1 MPKKLALHLVA
12 LLLLFI
18 LLNATVKWVLIP
30 ELTASQTEKQ
40 KKYQE
45 DFGTVLLDMPLLGD
59 YIDGLQKV
67 INSNTKTKLDSKSQ
81 AYAIEQQFKDQ
92 FQYFLQ
98 KQILSNS
105 ALLVKKDLEPLDKKT
120 TDKASFVSPQ
130 NKIPEFPNLETDK
143 SKLQK
148 KDPAPAYFKELSEQL
163 NATQIENI
171 LVAFQDHLKKLKPIF
186 SRMEIEI
193 LQYEKI
199 IPQTI
204 MESENFVTDFHYQLN
219 VTNEIHLAFMNVDSS
234 TSTNMPNLGSI
245 RGIKSFYRADTTL
258 QKANSLLSQVN
269 APVLDWKTLKTQFP
283 DEKGQR
289 KISSTESTD
298 VLQMWRWQQPG
309 TLTTLELYWP
319 TSKNSF
325 SGGVLYDFVL
335 LFFLLLMGVWFYF
348 YHDSH
353 SKEKD
358 DLQLPNE
365 IIKLKKEK
373 KELETLLIDM
383 METKHK
389 KTLPVNQPNEKIEK
403 KSPEKVFEND
413 SKKSYLIPKEQT
425 YLDSKIDFKKESR
438 DILMEES
445 QTTLLKTLVKQIRE
459 EK

>member
-67 INSNTKTKLDSKSQ
+67 INLNTKTKLDSKSQ

-92 FQYFLQ
+92 FQYYLQ

-171 LVAFQDHLKKLKPIF
+171 LTAFQDHLKKLKPIF

-193 LQYEKI
+193 LQYEKV
-199 IPQTI
+199 IPETI

-219 VTNEIHLAFMNVDSS
+219 AKNEIHLAFMNIDSS
-234 TSTNMPNLGSI
+234 TSTNMPNLGAI

-298 VLQMWRWQQPG
+298 ILQMWRWQQPG

-358 DLQLPNE
+358 DLQFPNE

-389 KTLPVNQPNEKIEK
+389 KTLPVNQANEKIEK
-403 KSPEKVFEND
+403 KSPEKVFEDD

-445 QTTLLKTLVKQIRE
+445 QTTLLKTLVKKIRE